1 MKPVPFRSADFWIL
15 LFLGLFA
22 LSSAFS
28 IALTQIGYFGALAI
42 WAGRMVVRREWEVP
56 RTPLDPFFLWFAG
69 AEVLAMLFAEE
80 KLYALLYLQ
89 RRLLLIPIVYI
100 MARFTAEERIN
111 MRLLALLAG
120 SAVGVALYSFGP
132 IVMHLADF
140 LQFRRRLGEFQI
152 YMTAGGISMTALL
165 VMIPFVLHERT
176 PRRVRLW
183 TAAAVVPVLVSLV
196 FTFTRSSWL
205 GFLAGILVI
214 GFKRTRKIFYA
225 ALALVALV
233 YLLATPELRE
243 QRLHAL
249 VDPSHPANATR
260 LHMWQVGWRSFLDHP
275 VTGIGDVG
283 VETVWD
289 RYAEPGWGVEGHLHN
304 NLMMWL
310 VTLGIAGTT
319 GLIGLFVL
327 AWIVIARFERQVRG
341 EWYAG
346 SLGLGVL
353 AAMAGFHVNGL
364 FEWNF
369 GDTEIIMILWALI
382 GLALGARVGKQHG
395 GGT

>member
-1 MKPVPFRSADFWIL
+1 MKPLPLRSADFWIL
-15 LFLGLFA
+15 AFLGVFA

-28 IALTQIGYFGALAI
+28 IALTQIGYFAALTV
-42 WAGRMVVRREWEVP
+42 WAGKMIARREWEVP
-56 RTPLDPFFLWFAG
+56 RTPLDPFFLWYAA
-69 AEVLAMLFAEE
+69 AEVLAMIFAEDR
-80 KLYALLYLQ
+80 LYALLYLQ

-100 MARFTAEERIN
+100 VANSTREEHANKRI
-111 MRLLALLAG
+111 LALLAG

-132 IVMHLADF
+132 LVMHLADF

-152 YMTAGGISMTALL
+152 YMTAGGISMMALL
-165 VMIPFVLHERT
+165 VMIPFVLHKAT

-183 TAAAVVPVLVSLV
+183 AAAAIVPVLVSLV

-205 GFLAGILVI
+205 GFLTGILVI
-214 GFKRTRKIFYA
+214 GSKRTRKILYA
-225 ALALVALV
+225 ALVLMALV
-233 YLLATPELRE
+233 YAFATPELRE

-249 VDPSHPANATR
+249 VDPSHPANASR
-260 LHMWQVGWRSFLDHP
+260 LHMWQVGWRAFLDHP

-283 VETVWD
+283 IETIWG
-289 RYAEPGWGVEGHLHN
+289 RYADPAWGTEGHLHN
-304 NLMMWL
+304 NVMMWL
-310 VTLGIAGTT
+310 VTLGIAGAA
-319 GLIGLFVL
+319 GLIGLFIL
-327 AWIVIARFERQVRG
+327 AWVVVSRFERQVRG

-346 SLGLGVL
+346 SLGVGVL

-382 GLALGARVGKQHG
+382 GLVLGARAGRAGAAG
-395 GGT
+395 G